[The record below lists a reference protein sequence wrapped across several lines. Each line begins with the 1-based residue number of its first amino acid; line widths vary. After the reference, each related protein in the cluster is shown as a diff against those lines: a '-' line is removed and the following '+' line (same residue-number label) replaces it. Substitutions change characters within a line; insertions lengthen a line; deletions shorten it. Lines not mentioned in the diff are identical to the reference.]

1 MIADQKCHLRD
12 MCTVFQNA
20 EVGQLDN
27 EEDEMDK
34 YELAIANT
42 IRFQKGKQPFK

>member
-12 MCTVFQNA
+12 MCAVLQNA
-20 EVGQLDN
+20 ELDN
-27 EEDEMDK
+27 AEDEMDK